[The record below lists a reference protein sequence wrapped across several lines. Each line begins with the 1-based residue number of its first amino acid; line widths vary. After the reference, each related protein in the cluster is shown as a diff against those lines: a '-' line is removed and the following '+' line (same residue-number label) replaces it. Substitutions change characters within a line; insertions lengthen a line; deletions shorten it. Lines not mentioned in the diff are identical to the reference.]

1 MKYRVENIKSGAVL
15 GLYEAD
21 SPEGAI
27 RAMYIDAGYLDGEPP
42 DTAGKSPG
50 RKPFVKKPFGKKPF
64 PPRKPHRKGPRPE

>member
-27 RAMYIDAGYLDGEPP
+27 RAMYIDAGYLDGEQPEY
-42 DTAGKSPG
+42 DDGGAGWDDEI
-50 RKPFVKKPFGKKPF
+50 RAYEVITVQMVDAV
-64 PPRKPHRKGPRPE
+64 RAV